1 MLKKKPVTGMRD
13 MSPKEMEIRDYV
25 LKTIREVYTGYGFT
39 QIETPVCE
47 HLANLTSKQGGDN
60 EKLIFKILKRGNKLH
75 LDTATCEEDVS
86 DMGLRYDLTVPLC
99 RYYSAHKEELPAPFK
114 ALQTGPVWRADRP
127 QKGRFRQFVQYDIDI
142 LGEPTVLAEIELILA
157 MTDVLDKLSFE
168 HFTIR
173 INDRRMLTA
182 LVAYAGFPAEETESV
197 LITLDKM
204 DKIGME
210 GVLAEWK
217 EKGYD
222 DSAAERFAGLL
233 EKVSHDKAG
242 ISICREALAEQMDGS
257 VCDDLLKIMQ
267 VVGEVTR
274 ADVDL
279 VFDPTLVRGMGYY
292 TGTIF
297 EIAMAEADVSVG
309 GGGRYDKM
317 IGKFT
322 GQDVPACG
330 FSIGFERIMMVLME
344 KGFTPPDAREK
355 EAVLLEKNLD
365 ADQLSKVFAE
375 AQAARDDGHVVNVT
389 NMKKNKKFQRE
400 SLAEQGYT
408 EFKDVFKEK

>member
-13 MSPKEMEIRDYV
+13 MSPQEMDVRDYV
-25 LKTIREVYTGYGFT
+25 LRTIREVYTGYGFT

-47 HLANLTSKQGGDN
+47 HLTNLTSKQGGDN

-142 LGEPTVLAEIELILA
+142 LGEPSVLAEIELILA

-173 INDRRMLTA
+173 INDRRLLTA
-182 LVAYAGFPAEETESV
+182 MVAYAGFPAEETESV

-222 DSAAERFAGLL
+222 DAAAVKFAALL
-233 EKVSHDKAG
+233 DQVSHDQAG
-242 ISICREALAEQMDGS
+242 IGICREALADQMDRA
-257 VCDDLLKIMQ
+257 VCDDLIKIMK
-267 VVGEVTR
+267 VVGDVTR
-274 ADVDL
+274 ADVNL

-365 ADQLSKVFAE
+365 ADQLAKVFAA

>member
-173 INDRRMLTA
+173 INDRRLLTA
-182 LVAYAGFPAEETESV
+182 MVAYAGFPAEETESV

-242 ISICREALAEQMDGS
+242 IGICREALAEQMDGS

-267 VVGEVTR
+267 VVGDVTR